1 MSSSAAPDQEEAQS
15 KAAAA
20 AAAVAAEVEQ
30 GSSPEVNDAVGSE
43 SGAAAQIQAED
54 SGNGQVE
61 AADGNS
67 RDGVSVEN
75 GGKEEGV
82 VCLESPGP
90 LSDMEK
96 KQRRAERFGVG
107 LNFSEDEKRK
117 LRASRFNASDKKGVS
132 KAKVSIES
140 ETEKKNARAARFGT
154 ANVASANEDAKKRA
168 RLDRFSGVD
177 SNLEAEKKKARAARF
192 AATSNE
198 ENLKKKLGTD
208 TTPELMGKSLLM
220 HLRIVVTRC
229 SSLLP
234 QLCSVKRK
242 RPVESRHSLR
252 DGDDNSHEDEGGGS
266 RGGEESERGSEAR
279 GRNKHENSG
288 KDKHGNSGSGAKK
301 A

>member
-1 MSSSAAPDQEEAQS
+1 MSSSAAPEEEAQS
-15 KAAAA
+15 KAA

-208 TTPELMGKSLLM
+208 TTPEFMGKSLLM

-242 RPVESRHSLR
+242 RCPVLSRHSLR

-288 KDKHGNSGSGAKK
+288 KDKHENSGSGAKK